1 MEIGSEPPITKTHT
15 EKYSNLFS
23 IKKKWERNEK
33 AELTR
38 ARRPSCTRGSRG
50 HQIKVEGGQGGG
62 SVWVGA
68 PVPLLPQ
75 LPIEEHGRKES
86 AYLYTTPGPVTAV
99 APGQAAAD

>member
-33 AELTR
+33 VELTCALR
-38 ARRPSCTRGSRG
+38 LSCTQDSRG
-50 HQIKVEGGQGGG
+50 HQIKVEGGVEGRVGASGG

-86 AYLYTTPGPVTAV
+86 A
-99 APGQAAAD
+99 

>member
-1 MEIGSEPPITKTHT
+1 M
-15 EKYSNLFS
+15 
-23 IKKKWERNEK
+23 
-33 AELTR
+33 
-38 ARRPSCTRGSRG
+38 
-50 HQIKVEGGQGGG
+50 EGGQGGG

-99 APGQAAAD
+99 ARGQAAAD